1 MDTAQYCYRQNL
13 LWFHLIQNITFMVMD
28 DYFLLVEAHTLSIT
42 KVLFLFDKWCL
53 MSGVVTILL
62 LQSIV
67 LLWLLLVMMVILLF
81 LVVVLLLVVI
91 FVFTIH

>member
-42 KVLFLFDKWCL
+42 KVLFLFDKR
-53 MSGVVTILL
+53 
-62 LQSIV
+62 
-67 LLWLLLVMMVILLF
+67 
-81 LVVVLLLVVI
+81 
-91 FVFTIH
+91 